1 MPDEISAAPASK
13 THSGEQHG
21 MMGDVKRA
29 LGPLCGL
36 PALGQSAKTN
46 HNTVYQTATG
56 TDVTLNATLTSLCR
70 MWPLLFFLPFAAVR
84 VRAHT
89 CVFFTVRI
97 RKTTYRST
105 VKAVCFGPYACL
117 L

>member
-1 MPDEISAAPASK
+1 
-13 THSGEQHG
+13 

-46 HNTVYQTATG
+46 HNTVYQTTTG

-70 MWPLLFFLPFAAVR
+70 MWPLLFFFPSAAVR
-84 VRAHT
+84 VRART
-89 CVFFTVRI
+89 CGFFFFFLQAIGYFHVRKGHFSNLSSSGKR
-97 RKTTYRST
+97 RK
-105 VKAVCFGPYACL
+105 GPL
-117 L
+117 